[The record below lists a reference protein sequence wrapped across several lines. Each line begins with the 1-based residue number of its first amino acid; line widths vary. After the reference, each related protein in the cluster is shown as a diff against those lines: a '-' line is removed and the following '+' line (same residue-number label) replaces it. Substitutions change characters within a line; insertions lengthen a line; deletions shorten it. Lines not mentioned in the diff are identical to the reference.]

1 MTYVGTQAVYPTS
14 QRGFTLIELMITI
27 TVMVILVGGGLA
39 GFITFRENQQVL
51 TSLKEVQQMA
61 RDAQT
66 KARVRETPSSCNAD
80 GNRLQGYRL
89 RFNSATSVTVHPL
102 CGSDAQIANPGTLSE
117 LSAIQ
122 TKTLSGVTL
131 SGYPTYID
139 FYTLHRGLSISTTY
153 TLKTSGFG
161 SDYCFDIESGGA
173 ISDVVSC

>member
-1 MTYVGTQAVYPTS
+1 MTHYTATTS
-14 QRGFTLIELMITI
+14 INTFKRGFTLIELMITI
-27 TVMVILVGGGLA
+27 TVMVILVGGSLA

-89 RFNSATSVTVHPL
+89 RFNSATSVAVHPL

-122 TKTLSGVTL
+122 TKTLSDVTL

-139 FYTLHRGLSISTTY
+139 FYTLHRGLSTTSTY
-153 TLKTSGFG
+153 TIKTSGFG
-161 SDYCFDIESGGA
+161 SDYCFDIESSGA
-173 ISDVVSC
+173 ISDVTSC